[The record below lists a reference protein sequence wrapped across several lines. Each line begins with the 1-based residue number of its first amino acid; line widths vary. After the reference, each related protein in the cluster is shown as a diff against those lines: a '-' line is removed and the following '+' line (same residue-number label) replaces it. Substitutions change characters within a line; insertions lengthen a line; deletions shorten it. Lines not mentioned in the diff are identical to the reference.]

1 MYPNELFWNIDF
13 YTIFMA
19 LGFFAAVVL
28 FRFLADRAKLSAKV
42 QNLCLGAGVAS
53 MVGGFLCAVLFQ
65 GIYNAIASGKFSLS
79 QETGSTF
86 YGGLIGGVA
95 TFIGVYFL
103 AGSRVLPQK
112 GMAKAGLSEV
122 LNLGICSVVIAHAFG
137 RIGCLFAGCC
147 HGAITNAWYGVWN
160 ATLGAK
166 TVPIPLFESLFLFAL
181 CAFLCYAAFRFK
193 KKLNISLY
201 FILYG
206 IWRFFIE
213 FFRGDER
220 GKTIVPWLTPSQL
233 IAILSII
240 LGGILLFLAFRKDRE
255 GKENE

>member
-1 MYPNELFWNIDF
+1 MYPNELFWHIDF

-19 LGFFAAVVL
+19 LGFVAAIVL

-42 QNLCLGAGVAS
+42 QNLCLVAGVAS

-65 GIYNAIASGKFSLS
+65 GIYNAIASGRFSLS

-86 YGGLIGGVA
+86 YGGLIGGVC

-103 AGSRVLPQK
+103 AGRRVFSQK
-112 GMAKAGLSEV
+112 GMAKKQLSAV
-122 LNLGICSVVIAHAFG
+122 LNLGMCSVAIAHAFG

-147 HGAITNAWYGVWN
+147 HGKITAAWYGVWN
-160 ATLGAK
+160 ANLGAK
-166 TVPIPLFESLFLFAL
+166 TVPVQLFESLFLFAL
-181 CAFLCYAAFRFK
+181 CVFLCCAAFCFK
-193 KKLNISLY
+193 KRLNLSLY
-201 FILYG
+201 LILYG
-206 IWRFFIE
+206 VWRFVIE

-220 GKTIVPWLTPSQL
+220 GKTIIPWLTPSQL
-233 IAILSII
+233 IAVLSVV
-240 LGGILLFLAFRKDRE
+240 LGGILLFLAFRKEGE